1 MEFLVILLIAL
12 CVYFWMQNNSLRDQN
27 SKERYKNKGKTIQRY
42 IDYDANKSSDIKDSE
57 VSYGSQS
64 TSNTPISSGSPRSQ
78 STSNTPISSGTPR
91 RQNSALPTLNT
102 DIPGLGGPGVYHR
115 LFLYGLQGEAL
126 YLLYSKSHQA
136 FKIGHSRPND
146 LEQRIKRIMPEVPDI
161 ELAGLSVF
169 TSAQRAHDREQKI
182 LELYADK
189 KYRGIIGRYSGRTE
203 WLTVR
208 PSRPKSIKSIEKIE
222 EEFKKDQNSSVEK
235 VQVQDLYTVYLM
247 YSPSR
252 GMYYCSWCNT
262 NNVEQKERIQQRDFS
277 SDANIISR
285 MPFDSLQK
293 ARASCNEFNR
303 LTNSYKRQG
312 RRELREWTERTDFLN
327 NFRNW
332 DKNGNRI

>member
-1 MEFLVILLIAL
+1 
-12 CVYFWMQNNSLRDQN
+12 MQNNSLRDQN

-57 VSYGSQS
+57 VSYGSQSTSNTPISSVSPRSQS